1 MKGHYLIDTHAL
13 LWAADATDRLS
24 ETAIDL
30 LSNPEAR
37 IHVSMAS
44 LWEMAIKQSI
54 GKLELADD
62 FFRSVF
68 DSGYLKLPV
77 EVPHL
82 ERYLE
87 LPLHHRD
94 PFDRLLI
101 AQAQTENLV
110 IITQDS
116 AFSDYGAEIVW

>member
-1 MKGHYLIDTHAL
+1 MTGHYLIGTHAL

-24 ETAIDL
+24 ENARKL
-30 LSNPEAR
+30 LSSPEAR

-44 LWEMAIKQSI
+44 LWEIAIKQSI
-54 GKLELADD
+54 GKLDLADD

-68 DSGYLKLPV
+68 ESGYLKLPV

-101 AQAQTENLV
+101 AQAKVEGLV
-110 IITQDS
+110 IISQDT
-116 AFSDYGAEIVW
+116 AFLDYGAEVLW